1 MKSNHILRTA
11 VAACFGTMAVGA
23 FAGVLVGGTTPVRVA
38 KELPSTTTALVNAG
52 NVLDLEVTMPA
63 GAGATGTNPVFVKLA
78 LTNGA
83 KFGGTPA
90 MNCNRLTG
98 AGGGTALTGG
108 NGFPA
113 VVQNG
118 GAGFSTVTF
127 VITGDV
133 SGNDTTFSNSA
144 TCTAIG
150 IDLTIS
156 GLSDIAVSA
165 TVEFTNGLLQASAN
179 ANGSYVTF
187 VDSFSAT
194 FSAGVTGLVVDAT
207 SGSDNFVIGSNLTSG
222 TGVLGFLS
230 FNRGGSAANSST
242 MGTSMSLV
250 NALDSATVTISGPA
264 IAAFKAASSGGVYL
278 TTDAGCATVVAAGH
292 AFFDS
297 TAATSVTFSTATP
310 AQISAGFYACGI
322 VSAGTQVIGTGQIT
336 GQFGGVGLTG
346 VTINFG
352 AAGNMQNVTQNGSTK
367 NAYFLNASTS
377 AAKTSVIRIVNTGG
391 NSGTIRATAYLVGDG
406 GAVDGTQVGN
416 ANSTIGTLTANQS
429 LSLTSAQ
436 LETALGFTP
445 ASGTVKYRVVFA
457 AGLANFEVLNF
468 TRDVA
473 SGAITLSQAQTN

>member
-11 VAACFGTMAVGA
+11 VAACFGTMAAGA
-23 FAGVLVGGTTPVRVA
+23 FAAVTVGGTTPVRVA
-38 KELPSTTTALVNAG
+38 KELPSTTTTLVNAA
-52 NVLDLEVTMPA
+52 NVLDLQVTMPA

-83 KFGGTPA
+83 KFAGTPV
-90 MNCNRLTG
+90 MNCDRLTG
-98 AGGGTALTGG
+98 AFGATQLTG
-108 NGFPA
+108 NAFPS

-127 VITGDV
+127 VITGDAL
-133 SGNDTTFSNSA
+133 GQDTTFSSSA
-144 TCTAIG
+144 TCTAAG

-156 GLSDIAVSA
+156 GLTDIAVSA

-207 SGSDNFVIGSNLTSG
+207 SGSDNFVPTSNLTQG
-222 TGVLGFLS
+222 TGVLGYLS

-242 MGTSMSLV
+242 MGTSMSLA
-250 NALDSATVTISGPA
+250 NALDSASVTISGPA
-264 IAAFKAASSGGVYL
+264 IAALKNSSSAGVYL

-292 AFFDS
+292 GFFDS
-297 TAATSVTFSTATP
+297 TAATSVTFATATT
-310 AQISAGFYACGI
+310 AQVSAGFYVCG
-322 VSAGTQVIGTGQIT
+322 VVTAANTVVIGTGQIT
-336 GQFGGVGLTG
+336 GQFGGTGVTG

-352 AAGNMQNVTQNGSTK
+352 AAGNLQNVSQNGSTK
-367 NAYFLNASTS
+367 NAYFINASS
-377 AAKTSVIRIVNTGG
+377 SIAKTSVIRIVNTGG
-391 NSGTIRATAYLVGDG
+391 NSGTIRATAYLVGDN
-406 GAVDGTQVGN
+406 GAADGTAVGN

-429 LSLTSAQ
+429 ISLTSAQ
-436 LETALGFTP
+436 LEALLGYTP
-445 ASGTVKYRVVFA
+445 ASGTVKYRVVFS

-468 TRDVA
+468 TRDVG
-473 SGAITLSQAQTN
+473 SGSISLSQSQTN